1 MNITYITYQGIP
13 SYNTFAFGI
22 CTFSTI
28 KQFVKNNFKVNLIFP
43 LREKNATTSISELQ
57 DFYEMHLDF
66 DINPTK
72 HYLPFGRVKIFEKYM
87 YIISHILW
95 AYYVTRK
102 IKKNETSIIFTLSDW
117 VFYFLSRKNIRVI
130 YECHDLTN
138 IRKKLVSK
146 SMTSNNSKIICIN
159 KYIKEDLDLKE
170 SSNVI
175 VLQNGYDEDIFY
187 HNPEKNGK
195 MKIIYSGNLQ
205 RFGKNRG
212 VYEIIE
218 YFLES
223 RFSDIFE
230 LHIFG
235 GPDEIANNL
244 KKQFKEDSV
253 YIHGHTK
260 RSELSKILSVS
271 HIGILTNVDSIHA
284 QRHTSPVKYYEYLG
298 SGMKVIATNS
308 LAHKELPF
316 QNEINYFDLKDK
328 QSFLEAL
335 EAASKAYDNTEKI
348 DISVLTLEYRMSRV
362 IDFIEARPEG
372 LEPSTP

>member
-13 SYNTFAFGI
+13 SYNTFAYGI

-28 KQFVKNNFKVNLIFP
+28 KHFVKNNFKVNLIFP
-43 LREKNATTSISELQ
+43 LREKNATTNISVLQ
-57 DFYEMHLDF
+57 EFYEMYLDF
-66 DINPTK
+66 EINPTK
-72 HYLPFGRVKIFEKYM
+72 HYLPFGRIKIFEKYM

-102 IKKNETSIIFTLSDW
+102 IKKNETNIIFTLSDW
-117 VFYFLSRKNIRVI
+117 VFYFLSRKNVRVV

-146 SMTSNNSKIICIN
+146 SLTSNNSKIICIN
-159 KYIKEDLDLKE
+159 KYIKDDLNLKE

-175 VLQNGYDEDIFY
+175 VLENGYDEDIFY
-187 HNPEKNGK
+187 NNPEKDGK
-195 MKIIYSGNLQ
+195 MKIVYSGNLQ

-212 VYEIIE
+212 VDEIIE

-223 RFSDIFE
+223 RFRDIFE

-235 GPDEIANNL
+235 GPDEAANEL
-244 KKQFKEDSV
+244 KNQFKDDSLF
-253 YIHGHTK
+253 IHGHTK
-260 RSELSKILSVS
+260 RSELSKILSTS
-271 HIGILTNVDSIHA
+271 HFGILTNINSVHA

-298 SGMKVIATNS
+298 SGMKVIATDS

-316 QNEINYFDLKDK
+316 QNEINYFDLEDK

-335 EAASKAYDNTEKI
+335 EAVSKAYDNTEKI
-348 DISVLTLEYRMSRV
+348 DISALTLEYRMSRV

>member
-13 SYNTFAFGI
+13 SYNTFAFGV

-28 KQFVKNNFKVNLIFP
+28 KHFVKNNFKVNLIFP
-43 LREKNATTSISELQ
+43 LREKNATTNISVLQ
-57 DFYEMHLDF
+57 EFYEMYLDF
-66 DINPTK
+66 EINPTK
-72 HYLPFGRVKIFEKYM
+72 HYLPFGRIKIFEKYM

-102 IKKNETSIIFTLSDW
+102 IKKNEKNIIFTVSDW
-117 VFYFLSRKNIRVI
+117 VFYFLSRRNVKVV
-130 YECHDLTN
+130 YECHDLTK

-146 SMTSNNSKIICIN
+146 SITSNNSKIICIN

-175 VLQNGYDEDIFY
+175 VLENGYDEDIFY

-195 MKIIYSGNLQ
+195 MKLIYSGNLQ

-223 RFSDIFE
+223 RFCDIFE

-244 KKQFKEDSV
+244 KKQFKEDSI

-316 QNEINYFDLKDK
+316 QNEINYFDLEDK

-348 DISVLTLEYRMSRV
+348 DISALTLEYRMSRV

>member
-1 MNITYITYQGIP
+1 
-13 SYNTFAFGI
+13 
-22 CTFSTI
+22 
-28 KQFVKNNFKVNLIFP
+28 
-43 LREKNATTSISELQ
+43 
-57 DFYEMHLDF
+57 
-66 DINPTK
+66 
-72 HYLPFGRVKIFEKYM
+72 
-87 YIISHILW
+87 
-95 AYYVTRK
+95 
-102 IKKNETSIIFTLSDW
+102 
-117 VFYFLSRKNIRVI
+117 
-130 YECHDLTN
+130 
-138 IRKKLVSK
+138 
-146 SMTSNNSKIICIN
+146 MTSNNSKIICIN

-223 RFSDIFE
+223 RLSDIFE

-316 QNEINYFDLKDK
+316 QNEINYFDLEDK

-335 EAASKAYDNTEKI
+335 EAASKACDNTEKI
-348 DISVLTLEYRMSRV
+348 DISALTLEYRMSRI

>member
-13 SYNTFAFGI
+13 SYNTFAYGI

-28 KQFVKNNFKVNLIFP
+28 KHFVKNNFKVNLIFP
-43 LREKNATTSISELQ
+43 LREKNATTNISVLQ
-57 DFYEMHLDF
+57 EFYEMYLDF
-66 DINPTK
+66 EINPTK
-72 HYLPFGRVKIFEKYM
+72 HYLPFGRIKIFEKYM

-102 IKKNETSIIFTLSDW
+102 IKKNETNIIFTLSDW
-117 VFYFLSRKNIRVI
+117 VFYFLSRKNVRVV

-146 SMTSNNSKIICIN
+146 SLTSNNSKIICIN
-159 KYIKEDLDLKE
+159 KYIKDDLNLKE

-175 VLQNGYDEDIFY
+175 VLENGYDEDIFY
-187 HNPEKNGK
+187 NNPEKNGK
-195 MKIIYSGNLQ
+195 MKIVYSGNLQ

-212 VYEIIE
+212 VDEIIE

-223 RFSDIFE
+223 RFRDIFE

-235 GPDEIANNL
+235 GPDEAANEL
-244 KKQFKEDSV
+244 KNQFKDDSLF
-253 YIHGHTK
+253 IHGHTK
-260 RSELSKILSVS
+260 RSELSKVLSTS
-271 HIGILTNVDSIHA
+271 HFGILTNINSVHA

-316 QNEINYFDLKDK
+316 QNEINYFDLEDK
-328 QSFLEAL
+328 QSFQEAL
-335 EAASKAYDNTEKI
+335 EVASKAYDNTEKI
-348 DISVLTLEYRMSRV
+348 DISALTLEYRMSRV